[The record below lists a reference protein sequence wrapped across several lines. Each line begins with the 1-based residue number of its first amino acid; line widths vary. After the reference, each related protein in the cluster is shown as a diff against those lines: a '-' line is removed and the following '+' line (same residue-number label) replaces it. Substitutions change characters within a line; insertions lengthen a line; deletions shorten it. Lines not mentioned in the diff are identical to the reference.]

1 MNYEIYII
9 LWEYEITEYSV
20 NLRNAC
26 VGCYQARTQIRCYYD
41 DDHLKRKKNQAINQ
55 NVYGTHTNGKRGCK

>member
-9 LWEYEITEYSV
+9 LGKYEITVYSV
-20 NLRNAC
+20 NLRNAR

-41 DDHLKRKKNQAINQ
+41 DDHLKRKKESSN
-55 NVYGTHTNGKRGCK
+55 